1 MSAPEIFPVVVT
13 CGPAIAPIDEV
24 RRITNFSTGDLGVRL
39 ANAFSAAGWPVICF
53 RGEAATTPLPLVES
67 VDVRA
72 FSTNDDLATQL
83 ESVGF
88 ATAVFHAAALC
99 DYEVADV
106 RDGHG
111 ERLHER
117 KIPSRAGELLLSL
130 RPARKLLPE
139 LRGLFP
145 EARIVGWKYE
155 LNGELAD
162 ALHAGAHQLED
173 CGTDFCVVNGA
184 AYGEGF
190 GLLDPRG
197 RVRHLADRDELCAAL
212 VALLPGAVLGSD

>member
-1 MSAPEIFPVVVT
+1 MSAPEKFPVVVT

-24 RRITNFSTGDLGVRL
+24 RRITNFSTGGLGVRL
-39 ANAFSAAGWPVICF
+39 ANALAAAGWPVICF
-53 RGEAATTPLPLVES
+53 RGEAATTPLAPAAA
-67 VDVRA
+67 VDART
-72 FSTNDDLATQL
+72 FSTNDDLAARL
-83 ESVGF
+83 ETIGF

-99 DYEVADV
+99 DYEVAGV

-111 ERLHER
+111 ELLTAK
-117 KIPSRAGELLLSL
+117 KIPSRAGELHLAL

-139 LRGLFP
+139 LRGWFP

-155 LNGELAD
+155 LNGDLAA
-162 ALHAGAHQLED
+162 ALHAGAHQIED
-173 CGTDFCVVNGA
+173 AGTDFCVVNGA

-197 RVRHLADRDELCAAL
+197 RVRHFADRDELCAAL
-212 VALLPGAVLGSD
+212 VALLPGAAVG